1 MLILNPLL
9 NCNNIFCHIPNLL
22 DGAAALNV
30 EGIQNILCLGTDG
43 SFIGDG
49 VGDGP
54 HLLPVELLGV
64 EEHPVV
70 QVGFVDVQVHH
81 AGVRTTALCQIGV
94 TEAAAHL
101 SGTTP
106 VLALGLHLR
115 VAALDHAGDD
125 GVTLASTLQVGH
137 HLAHGTTG
145 IQLAQPSGG
154 VGIGVVRGFLLLDIH
169 QYHGY
174 VQVAHGGQHI
184 VRGSVGQQ
192 LQNDKNVA
200 SIITFYK
207 GLVKKPAQAAADF
220 VKNANM
226 ASGFIF
232 IGLFAIVEVVL
243 SVVYL
248 LSSVIG
254 SIGGFGFSFY
264 PASFFEGIFSGIVG
278 EAVRVLILAAVILVV
293 LNAVQKDKKVTFAQ
307 TLSAACLYDA
317 VSLPNILE
325 AAIFDLIPF
334 QFFGNV
340 SGWLH
345 TFAGV
350 VGYVSIFFGVMAI
363 EEDDNKLP
371 LVCGLAFLATAMGST
386 IVNAIF

>member
-1 MLILNPLL
+1 MKYCT
-9 NCNNIFCHIPNLL
+9 NCGRQLADDEVCTCRQQAQPQAPNQTQDNNAQADN
-22 DGAAALNV
+22 
-30 EGIQNILCLGTDG
+30 
-43 SFIGDG
+43 
-49 VGDGP
+49 
-54 HLLPVELLGV
+54 
-64 EEHPVV
+64 
-70 QVGFVDVQVHH
+70 
-81 AGVRTTALCQIGV
+81 
-94 TEAAAHL
+94 AAHQAQFNGQPQG
-101 SGTTP
+101 SAQGQFNGQPQGQFNGQPQGSAQSQAFDNFTQQ
-106 VLALGLHLR
+106 VS
-115 VAALDHAGDD
+115 AA
-125 GVTLASTLQVGH
+125 
-137 HLAHGTTG
+137 
-145 IQLAQPSGG
+145 
-154 VGIGVVRGFLLLDIH
+154 
-169 QYHGY
+169 
-174 VQVAHGGQHI
+174 
-184 VRGSVGQQ
+184 GQQ

-307 TLSAACLYDA
+307 ALSAACLYDA
-317 VSLPNILE
+317 VYLPIILV
-325 AAIFDLIPF
+325 AAIIDIIPF

-350 VGYVSIFFGVMAI
+350 VGYVSIFFGVRAI

-371 LVCGLAFLATAMGST
+371 LVCGLAFLATAIGST

>member
-1 MLILNPLL
+1 MKYCT
-9 NCNNIFCHIPNLL
+9 NC
-22 DGAAALNV
+22 G
-30 EGIQNILCLGTDG
+30 
-43 SFIGDG
+43 
-49 VGDGP
+49 
-54 HLLPVELLGV
+54 
-64 EEHPVV
+64 
-70 QVGFVDVQVHH
+70 
-81 AGVRTTALCQIGV
+81 R
-94 TEAAAHL
+94 
-101 SGTTP
+101 
-106 VLALGLHLR
+106 
-115 VAALDHAGDD
+115 
-125 GVTLASTLQVGH
+125 
-137 HLAHGTTG
+137 
-145 IQLAQPSGG
+145 QLADDEVCTCRQQAQPQTPNQTQ
-154 VGIGVVRGFLLLDIH
+154 DNNA
-169 QYHGY
+169 QADNAA
-174 VQVAHGGQHI
+174 QQGQFNGQPQ
-184 VRGSVGQQ
+184 GSAQGQFNGQ
-192 LQNDKNVA
+192 PQGSAQGQFNGQPQGQFNGQPQGSAQSQAFDKLQNDKNVA

-317 VSLPNILE
+317 VYLPIILV
-325 AAIFDLIPF
+325 AAIIDIIPF

-350 VGYVSIFFGVMAI
+350 VGYVSIFFGVRAI

-371 LVCGLAFLATAMGST
+371 LVCGLAFLATAIGST

>member
-1 MLILNPLL
+1 MKYCT
-9 NCNNIFCHIPNLL
+9 NC
-22 DGAAALNV
+22 G
-30 EGIQNILCLGTDG
+30 
-43 SFIGDG
+43 
-49 VGDGP
+49 
-54 HLLPVELLGV
+54 
-64 EEHPVV
+64 
-70 QVGFVDVQVHH
+70 
-81 AGVRTTALCQIGV
+81 R
-94 TEAAAHL
+94 
-101 SGTTP
+101 
-106 VLALGLHLR
+106 
-115 VAALDHAGDD
+115 
-125 GVTLASTLQVGH
+125 
-137 HLAHGTTG
+137 
-145 IQLAQPSGG
+145 QLADDEVCTCRQQAQPQAPNQTQ
-154 VGIGVVRGFLLLDIH
+154 DNNA
-169 QYHGY
+169 
-174 VQVAHGGQHI
+174 QVDNAAQQAQFNGQPQGNAQGQFNGQPQGQFNGQPQ
-184 VRGSVGQQ
+184 GSAQSQAFDNFTQQVSAAGQQ

-317 VSLPNILE
+317 VYLPIILV
-325 AAIFDLIPF
+325 AAIIDIIPF

-350 VGYVSIFFGVMAI
+350 VGYVSIFFGVRAI

-371 LVCGLAFLATAMGST
+371 LVCGLAFLATAIGST

>member
-1 MLILNPLL
+1 MKYCT
-9 NCNNIFCHIPNLL
+9 NCGRQLADDEVCTCRQQAQPQAPNQTQDNNAQADN
-22 DGAAALNV
+22 
-30 EGIQNILCLGTDG
+30 
-43 SFIGDG
+43 
-49 VGDGP
+49 
-54 HLLPVELLGV
+54 
-64 EEHPVV
+64 
-70 QVGFVDVQVHH
+70 
-81 AGVRTTALCQIGV
+81 
-94 TEAAAHL
+94 AAHQAQFNGQPQGNAQGQFNGQPQG
-101 SGTTP
+101 SAQSQAFDNFTQQ
-106 VLALGLHLR
+106 VS
-115 VAALDHAGDD
+115 AA
-125 GVTLASTLQVGH
+125 
-137 HLAHGTTG
+137 
-145 IQLAQPSGG
+145 
-154 VGIGVVRGFLLLDIH
+154 
-169 QYHGY
+169 
-174 VQVAHGGQHI
+174 
-184 VRGSVGQQ
+184 GQQ

-207 GLVKKPAQAAADF
+207 GLVKKPAQVAADF

-317 VSLPNILE
+317 VYLPIILV
-325 AAIFDLIPF
+325 AAIIDIIPF

-350 VGYVSIFFGVMAI
+350 VGYVSIFFGVRAI

-371 LVCGLAFLATAMGST
+371 LVCGLAFLATAIGST

>member
-1 MLILNPLL
+1 MKYCTYCGRLL
-9 NCNNIFCHIPNLL
+9 
-22 DGAAALNV
+22 A
-30 EGIQNILCLGTDG
+30 
-43 SFIGDG
+43 
-49 VGDGP
+49 
-54 HLLPVELLGV
+54 
-64 EEHPVV
+64 
-70 QVGFVDVQVHH
+70 
-81 AGVRTTALCQIGV
+81 
-94 TEAAAHL
+94 
-101 SGTTP
+101 
-106 VLALGLHLR
+106 
-115 VAALDHAGDD
+115 DD
-125 GVTLASTLQVGH
+125 EVCTCRQ
-137 HLAHGTTG
+137 
-145 IQLAQPSGG
+145 QAQPQTPNQTQDNNAQADNAAQQAQFNGQPQF
-154 VGIGVVRGFLLLDIH
+154 IA
-169 QYHGY
+169 Q
-174 VQVAHGGQHI
+174 VQFNGQPQANAQGQFNGQPQ
-184 VRGSVGQQ
+184 GSAQSQAFDNFTQQVSAAGQQ

-293 LNAVQKDKKVTFAQ
+293 LNAVQKDKKLTFAQ
-307 TLSAACLYDA
+307 THSAASLYDA
-317 VSLPNILE
+317 VNQPIILVT
-325 AAIFDLIPF
+325 AFFFFIPI

-340 SGWLH
+340 SSWLH

-350 VGYVSIFFGVMAI
+350 VGYVSIFFGVRAI

-371 LVCGLAFLATAMGST
+371 LVCGLAFLATAIGST

>member
-1 MLILNPLL
+1 MKYCT
-9 NCNNIFCHIPNLL
+9 NCGRQLADDEVCTCRQQAQPQAPNQTQDNNAQADN
-22 DGAAALNV
+22 
-30 EGIQNILCLGTDG
+30 
-43 SFIGDG
+43 
-49 VGDGP
+49 
-54 HLLPVELLGV
+54 
-64 EEHPVV
+64 
-70 QVGFVDVQVHH
+70 
-81 AGVRTTALCQIGV
+81 
-94 TEAAAHL
+94 AAHQAQFNGQPQG
-101 SGTTP
+101 SAQGQFNGQPQGQFNGQPQGSAQSQAFDNFTQQ
-106 VLALGLHLR
+106 VS
-115 VAALDHAGDD
+115 AA
-125 GVTLASTLQVGH
+125 
-137 HLAHGTTG
+137 
-145 IQLAQPSGG
+145 
-154 VGIGVVRGFLLLDIH
+154 
-169 QYHGY
+169 
-174 VQVAHGGQHI
+174 
-184 VRGSVGQQ
+184 GQQ

-317 VSLPNILE
+317 VYLPIILV
-325 AAIFDLIPF
+325 AAIIDIIPF

-350 VGYVSIFFGVMAI
+350 VGYVSIFFGVRAI

-371 LVCGLAFLATAMGST
+371 LVCGLAFLATAIGST
-386 IVNAIF
+386 IGNAVF

>member
-1 MLILNPLL
+1 MKYCT
-9 NCNNIFCHIPNLL
+9 NC
-22 DGAAALNV
+22 G
-30 EGIQNILCLGTDG
+30 
-43 SFIGDG
+43 
-49 VGDGP
+49 
-54 HLLPVELLGV
+54 
-64 EEHPVV
+64 
-70 QVGFVDVQVHH
+70 
-81 AGVRTTALCQIGV
+81 R
-94 TEAAAHL
+94 
-101 SGTTP
+101 
-106 VLALGLHLR
+106 
-115 VAALDHAGDD
+115 
-125 GVTLASTLQVGH
+125 
-137 HLAHGTTG
+137 
-145 IQLAQPSGG
+145 QLADDEVCTCRQQAQPQAPNQTQDNNAQADNAAQQGQFNGQPQGSAQGQFNG
-154 VGIGVVRGFLLLDIH
+154 QFNGQPQGSAQGQFNGQPQGQFNGQPQGSAQSQAFDNFT
-169 QYHGY
+169 Q
-174 VQVAHGGQHI
+174 QVSAA
-184 VRGSVGQQ
+184 GQQ

-207 GLVKKPAQAAADF
+207 GLVKKPAQAAAEF

-317 VSLPNILE
+317 VYLPIILV
-325 AAIFDLIPF
+325 AAIIDIIPF

-350 VGYVSIFFGVMAI
+350 VGYVSIFFGVRAI

-371 LVCGLAFLATAMGST
+371 LVCGLAFLATAIGST

>member
-1 MLILNPLL
+1 MKYCT
-9 NCNNIFCHIPNLL
+9 NC
-22 DGAAALNV
+22 G
-30 EGIQNILCLGTDG
+30 
-43 SFIGDG
+43 
-49 VGDGP
+49 
-54 HLLPVELLGV
+54 
-64 EEHPVV
+64 
-70 QVGFVDVQVHH
+70 
-81 AGVRTTALCQIGV
+81 R
-94 TEAAAHL
+94 
-101 SGTTP
+101 
-106 VLALGLHLR
+106 
-115 VAALDHAGDD
+115 
-125 GVTLASTLQVGH
+125 
-137 HLAHGTTG
+137 
-145 IQLAQPSGG
+145 QLADDEVCTCRQQAQPQAPNQTQDNNAQADNAAQQGQFNGQPQGSAQGQFNG
-154 VGIGVVRGFLLLDIH
+154 QPQGNAQSQAFDNFT
-169 QYHGY
+169 Q
-174 VQVAHGGQHI
+174 QVSAA
-184 VRGSVGQQ
+184 GQQ

-207 GLVKKPAQAAADF
+207 GLVKKPAQAAVDF

-317 VSLPNILE
+317 VYLPIILV
-325 AAIFDLIPF
+325 AAIIDIIPF

-350 VGYVSIFFGVMAI
+350 VGYVSIFFGVRAI

-371 LVCGLAFLATAMGST
+371 LVCGLAFLATAIGST

>member
-1 MLILNPLL
+1 MKYCT
-9 NCNNIFCHIPNLL
+9 NCGRQLADDEVCTCRQQAQPQAPNQTQDNNAQADN
-22 DGAAALNV
+22 
-30 EGIQNILCLGTDG
+30 
-43 SFIGDG
+43 
-49 VGDGP
+49 
-54 HLLPVELLGV
+54 
-64 EEHPVV
+64 
-70 QVGFVDVQVHH
+70 
-81 AGVRTTALCQIGV
+81 
-94 TEAAAHL
+94 AAHQAQFNGQPQG
-101 SGTTP
+101 SAQGQFNGQP
-106 VLALGLHLR
+106 QGQFNRQPQGSAQSQAFDNFPPQVS
-115 VAALDHAGDD
+115 AA
-125 GVTLASTLQVGH
+125 
-137 HLAHGTTG
+137 
-145 IQLAQPSGG
+145 
-154 VGIGVVRGFLLLDIH
+154 
-169 QYHGY
+169 
-174 VQVAHGGQHI
+174 
-184 VRGSVGQQ
+184 GQQ

-293 LNAVQKDKKVTFAQ
+293 LYAVQKDKKVTFAQ

-317 VSLPNILE
+317 VYLPIILV
-325 AAIFDLIPF
+325 AAIIDIITF

-350 VGYVSIFFGVMAI
+350 VGYVSIFFGVRAI

-371 LVCGLAFLATAMGST
+371 LVCGLAFLATAIGST

>member
-1 MLILNPLL
+1 MKYCT
-9 NCNNIFCHIPNLL
+9 NCGRQLADDEVCTCRQQAQPQTPNQTQDNNAQADNAAQQGQFNGQPQGNAQGQFNGQPQGQFNGQPQGSAQSQAF
-22 DGAAALNV
+22 DNFTQQVGAA
-30 EGIQNILCLGTDG
+30 
-43 SFIGDG
+43 
-49 VGDGP
+49 
-54 HLLPVELLGV
+54 
-64 EEHPVV
+64 
-70 QVGFVDVQVHH
+70 
-81 AGVRTTALCQIGV
+81 
-94 TEAAAHL
+94 
-101 SGTTP
+101 
-106 VLALGLHLR
+106 
-115 VAALDHAGDD
+115 
-125 GVTLASTLQVGH
+125 
-137 HLAHGTTG
+137 
-145 IQLAQPSGG
+145 
-154 VGIGVVRGFLLLDIH
+154 
-169 QYHGY
+169 
-174 VQVAHGGQHI
+174 
-184 VRGSVGQQ
+184 GQQ

-254 SIGGFGFSFY
+254 SIGGFGFSFS

-317 VSLPNILE
+317 VYLPIILV
-325 AAIFDLIPF
+325 AAIIDIIPF

-350 VGYVSIFFGVMAI
+350 VGYVSIFFGVRAI

-371 LVCGLAFLATAMGST
+371 LVCGLAFLATAIGST

>member
-1 MLILNPLL
+1 MKYCT
-9 NCNNIFCHIPNLL
+9 NC
-22 DGAAALNV
+22 G
-30 EGIQNILCLGTDG
+30 
-43 SFIGDG
+43 
-49 VGDGP
+49 
-54 HLLPVELLGV
+54 
-64 EEHPVV
+64 
-70 QVGFVDVQVHH
+70 
-81 AGVRTTALCQIGV
+81 R
-94 TEAAAHL
+94 
-101 SGTTP
+101 
-106 VLALGLHLR
+106 
-115 VAALDHAGDD
+115 
-125 GVTLASTLQVGH
+125 
-137 HLAHGTTG
+137 
-145 IQLAQPSGG
+145 QLADDEVCTCRQQAQPQTPNQTQDNNAQADNAAQQAQFNGQPQGSAQGQFNG
-154 VGIGVVRGFLLLDIH
+154 QSQGSAQSQAFDNFT
-169 QYHGY
+169 Q
-174 VQVAHGGQHI
+174 QVSAA
-184 VRGSVGQQ
+184 GQQ

-254 SIGGFGFSFY
+254 SIGFGFSFY

-317 VSLPNILE
+317 VYLPIILV
-325 AAIFDLIPF
+325 AAIIDIIPF

-340 SGWLH
+340 SSWLH

-350 VGYVSIFFGVMAI
+350 VGYVSIFFGVRAI

-371 LVCGLAFLATAMGST
+371 LVCGLAFLATAIGST

>member
-1 MLILNPLL
+1 MKYCT
-9 NCNNIFCHIPNLL
+9 NC
-22 DGAAALNV
+22 G
-30 EGIQNILCLGTDG
+30 
-43 SFIGDG
+43 
-49 VGDGP
+49 
-54 HLLPVELLGV
+54 
-64 EEHPVV
+64 
-70 QVGFVDVQVHH
+70 
-81 AGVRTTALCQIGV
+81 R
-94 TEAAAHL
+94 
-101 SGTTP
+101 
-106 VLALGLHLR
+106 
-115 VAALDHAGDD
+115 
-125 GVTLASTLQVGH
+125 
-137 HLAHGTTG
+137 
-145 IQLAQPSGG
+145 QLADDEVCTCRQQAQPQAPNQTQDNNAQADNAAQLGQFNGQPQGSAQGQFNG
-154 VGIGVVRGFLLLDIH
+154 QPQGQFNGQPQGSAQSQAFDNFT
-169 QYHGY
+169 Q
-174 VQVAHGGQHI
+174 QVSAA
-184 VRGSVGQQ
+184 GQQ

-317 VSLPNILE
+317 VYLPIILV
-325 AAIFDLIPF
+325 AAIIDIIPF

-350 VGYVSIFFGVMAI
+350 VGYVSIFFGVRAI

-371 LVCGLAFLATAMGST
+371 LVCGLAFLATAIGST

>member
-1 MLILNPLL
+1 MKYCT
-9 NCNNIFCHIPNLL
+9 NC
-22 DGAAALNV
+22 G
-30 EGIQNILCLGTDG
+30 
-43 SFIGDG
+43 
-49 VGDGP
+49 
-54 HLLPVELLGV
+54 
-64 EEHPVV
+64 
-70 QVGFVDVQVHH
+70 
-81 AGVRTTALCQIGV
+81 R
-94 TEAAAHL
+94 
-101 SGTTP
+101 
-106 VLALGLHLR
+106 
-115 VAALDHAGDD
+115 
-125 GVTLASTLQVGH
+125 
-137 HLAHGTTG
+137 
-145 IQLAQPSGG
+145 QLADDEVCTCRQQAQPQAPNQTQDNNAQADNAAQQGQFNGQPQGSAQGQFNG
-154 VGIGVVRGFLLLDIH
+154 QPQGQFNGQPQGSAQSQAFDNFT
-169 QYHGY
+169 Q
-174 VQVAHGGQHI
+174 QVSAA
-184 VRGSVGQQ
+184 GQQ

-207 GLVKKPAQAAADF
+207 GLVKKPAQAAAEF

-264 PASFFEGIFSGIVG
+264 PASFFEGIFS
-278 EAVRVLILAAVILVV
+278 
-293 LNAVQKDKKVTFAQ
+293 
-307 TLSAACLYDA
+307 AACLYDA
-317 VSLPNILE
+317 VYLPIILV
-325 AAIFDLIPF
+325 AAIIDIIPF

-350 VGYVSIFFGVMAI
+350 VGYVSIFFGVRAI

-371 LVCGLAFLATAMGST
+371 LVCGLAFLATAIGST

>member
-1 MLILNPLL
+1 MKYCT
-9 NCNNIFCHIPNLL
+9 NC
-22 DGAAALNV
+22 G
-30 EGIQNILCLGTDG
+30 
-43 SFIGDG
+43 
-49 VGDGP
+49 
-54 HLLPVELLGV
+54 
-64 EEHPVV
+64 
-70 QVGFVDVQVHH
+70 
-81 AGVRTTALCQIGV
+81 R
-94 TEAAAHL
+94 
-101 SGTTP
+101 
-106 VLALGLHLR
+106 
-115 VAALDHAGDD
+115 
-125 GVTLASTLQVGH
+125 
-137 HLAHGTTG
+137 
-145 IQLAQPSGG
+145 QLADDEVCTCRQQAQPQTPNQTQDNNAQADNAAQQAQFNGQPQGSAQGQFNG
-154 VGIGVVRGFLLLDIH
+154 QPQGQFNGQSQGSAQSQAFDNFT
-169 QYHGY
+169 Q
-174 VQVAHGGQHI
+174 QVSAA
-184 VRGSVGQQ
+184 GQQ

-317 VSLPNILE
+317 VYLPIILV
-325 AAIFDLIPF
+325 AAIIDIISF

-340 SGWLH
+340 SSWLH

-350 VGYVSIFFGVMAI
+350 VGYVSIFFGVRAI

-371 LVCGLAFLATAMGST
+371 LVCGLAFLATAIGST

>member
-1 MLILNPLL
+1 MKYCT
-9 NCNNIFCHIPNLL
+9 NCGRQLADDEVCTCRQQAQPQAPNQTQDNNAQADN
-22 DGAAALNV
+22 
-30 EGIQNILCLGTDG
+30 
-43 SFIGDG
+43 
-49 VGDGP
+49 
-54 HLLPVELLGV
+54 
-64 EEHPVV
+64 
-70 QVGFVDVQVHH
+70 
-81 AGVRTTALCQIGV
+81 
-94 TEAAAHL
+94 AAHQAQFNGQPQGNAQGQFNGQPQGQFNGQPQG
-101 SGTTP
+101 SAQSQAFDNFTQQ
-106 VLALGLHLR
+106 VS
-115 VAALDHAGDD
+115 AA
-125 GVTLASTLQVGH
+125 
-137 HLAHGTTG
+137 
-145 IQLAQPSGG
+145 
-154 VGIGVVRGFLLLDIH
+154 
-169 QYHGY
+169 
-174 VQVAHGGQHI
+174 
-184 VRGSVGQQ
+184 GQQ

-278 EAVRVLILAAVILVV
+278 EAVKVLILAAVILVV

-317 VSLPNILE
+317 VYLPIILV
-325 AAIFDLIPF
+325 AAIIDIIPF

-350 VGYVSIFFGVMAI
+350 VGYVSIFFGVRAI

-371 LVCGLAFLATAMGST
+371 LVCGLAFLATAIGST

>member
-1 MLILNPLL
+1 MKYCT
-9 NCNNIFCHIPNLL
+9 NCGRQLADDEVCTCRQQAQPQAPNQTQDNNAQADN
-22 DGAAALNV
+22 
-30 EGIQNILCLGTDG
+30 
-43 SFIGDG
+43 
-49 VGDGP
+49 
-54 HLLPVELLGV
+54 
-64 EEHPVV
+64 
-70 QVGFVDVQVHH
+70 
-81 AGVRTTALCQIGV
+81 
-94 TEAAAHL
+94 AAHQAQFNEQPQG
-101 SGTTP
+101 SAQGQFNGQPQGSAQSQAFDNFTQQ
-106 VLALGLHLR
+106 VS
-115 VAALDHAGDD
+115 AA
-125 GVTLASTLQVGH
+125 
-137 HLAHGTTG
+137 
-145 IQLAQPSGG
+145 
-154 VGIGVVRGFLLLDIH
+154 
-169 QYHGY
+169 
-174 VQVAHGGQHI
+174 
-184 VRGSVGQQ
+184 GQQ

-293 LNAVQKDKKVTFAQ
+293 LNAVQKNKKVTFAQ

-317 VSLPNILE
+317 VYLPIILV
-325 AAIFDLIPF
+325 AAIIDIIPF

-340 SGWLH
+340 SSWLH

-350 VGYVSIFFGVMAI
+350 VGYVSIFFGVRAI

-371 LVCGLAFLATAMGST
+371 LVCGLAFLATAIGST

>member
-1 MLILNPLL
+1 MKYCT
-9 NCNNIFCHIPNLL
+9 NCGRQLADDEVCTCRQQAQPQAPNQTQDNNAQADN
-22 DGAAALNV
+22 
-30 EGIQNILCLGTDG
+30 
-43 SFIGDG
+43 
-49 VGDGP
+49 
-54 HLLPVELLGV
+54 
-64 EEHPVV
+64 
-70 QVGFVDVQVHH
+70 
-81 AGVRTTALCQIGV
+81 
-94 TEAAAHL
+94 AAHQAQFNGQPQG
-101 SGTTP
+101 SAQGQFNGQPQGSAQSQAFDNFTQQ
-106 VLALGLHLR
+106 VS
-115 VAALDHAGDD
+115 AA
-125 GVTLASTLQVGH
+125 
-137 HLAHGTTG
+137 
-145 IQLAQPSGG
+145 
-154 VGIGVVRGFLLLDIH
+154 
-169 QYHGY
+169 
-174 VQVAHGGQHI
+174 
-184 VRGSVGQQ
+184 GQQ

-307 TLSAACLYDA
+307 TLSAACLYD
-317 VSLPNILE
+317 VVYLPIILV
-325 AAIFDLIPF
+325 AAIIDIIPF

-350 VGYVSIFFGVMAI
+350 VGYVSIFFGVRAI

-371 LVCGLAFLATAMGST
+371 LVCGLAFLATAIGST

>member
-1 MLILNPLL
+1 MKYCT
-9 NCNNIFCHIPNLL
+9 NC
-22 DGAAALNV
+22 G
-30 EGIQNILCLGTDG
+30 
-43 SFIGDG
+43 
-49 VGDGP
+49 
-54 HLLPVELLGV
+54 
-64 EEHPVV
+64 
-70 QVGFVDVQVHH
+70 
-81 AGVRTTALCQIGV
+81 R
-94 TEAAAHL
+94 
-101 SGTTP
+101 
-106 VLALGLHLR
+106 
-115 VAALDHAGDD
+115 
-125 GVTLASTLQVGH
+125 
-137 HLAHGTTG
+137 
-145 IQLAQPSGG
+145 QLADDEVCTCRQQAQPQAPNQTQDNNAQADNAAQQGQFNGQPQGSAQGQFNG
-154 VGIGVVRGFLLLDIH
+154 QPQGSAQGQFNGQSQAFDNFT
-169 QYHGY
+169 Q
-174 VQVAHGGQHI
+174 QVSAA
-184 VRGSVGQQ
+184 GQQ

-317 VSLPNILE
+317 VYLPIILV
-325 AAIFDLIPF
+325 AAIIDIIPF

-340 SGWLH
+340 SSWLH

-350 VGYVSIFFGVMAI
+350 VGYVSIFFGVRAI

-371 LVCGLAFLATAMGST
+371 LVCGLAFLATAIGST

>member
-1 MLILNPLL
+1 MKYCT
-9 NCNNIFCHIPNLL
+9 NC
-22 DGAAALNV
+22 G
-30 EGIQNILCLGTDG
+30 
-43 SFIGDG
+43 
-49 VGDGP
+49 
-54 HLLPVELLGV
+54 
-64 EEHPVV
+64 
-70 QVGFVDVQVHH
+70 
-81 AGVRTTALCQIGV
+81 R
-94 TEAAAHL
+94 
-101 SGTTP
+101 
-106 VLALGLHLR
+106 
-115 VAALDHAGDD
+115 
-125 GVTLASTLQVGH
+125 
-137 HLAHGTTG
+137 
-145 IQLAQPSGG
+145 QLADDEVCTCRQQAQPHAPNQTQDNNAQADNAAQQAQFNGQPQGSAQGQFNG
-154 VGIGVVRGFLLLDIH
+154 QPQGSAQGQFNGQPQGQFNGQPQGSAQSQAFDNFT
-169 QYHGY
+169 Q
-174 VQVAHGGQHI
+174 QVSAA
-184 VRGSVGQQ
+184 GQQ

-317 VSLPNILE
+317 VYLPIILV
-325 AAIFDLIPF
+325 AAIIDIIPF

-340 SGWLH
+340 SSWLH

-350 VGYVSIFFGVMAI
+350 VGYVSIFFGVRAI

-371 LVCGLAFLATAMGST
+371 LVCGLAFLATAIGST

>member
-1 MLILNPLL
+1 M
-9 NCNNIFCHIPNLL
+9 
-22 DGAAALNV
+22 GAA
-30 EGIQNILCLGTDG
+30 
-43 SFIGDG
+43 
-49 VGDGP
+49 
-54 HLLPVELLGV
+54 
-64 EEHPVV
+64 
-70 QVGFVDVQVHH
+70 
-81 AGVRTTALCQIGV
+81 
-94 TEAAAHL
+94 
-101 SGTTP
+101 
-106 VLALGLHLR
+106 
-115 VAALDHAGDD
+115 
-125 GVTLASTLQVGH
+125 
-137 HLAHGTTG
+137 
-145 IQLAQPSGG
+145 
-154 VGIGVVRGFLLLDIH
+154 
-169 QYHGY
+169 
-174 VQVAHGGQHI
+174 
-184 VRGSVGQQ
+184 GQQ

-317 VSLPNILE
+317 VYLPIILV
-325 AAIFDLIPF
+325 AAIIDIIPF

-350 VGYVSIFFGVMAI
+350 VGYVSIFFGVRAI

-371 LVCGLAFLATAMGST
+371 LVCGLAFLATAIGST

>member
-1 MLILNPLL
+1 MKYCT
-9 NCNNIFCHIPNLL
+9 NC
-22 DGAAALNV
+22 G
-30 EGIQNILCLGTDG
+30 
-43 SFIGDG
+43 
-49 VGDGP
+49 
-54 HLLPVELLGV
+54 
-64 EEHPVV
+64 
-70 QVGFVDVQVHH
+70 
-81 AGVRTTALCQIGV
+81 R
-94 TEAAAHL
+94 
-101 SGTTP
+101 
-106 VLALGLHLR
+106 
-115 VAALDHAGDD
+115 
-125 GVTLASTLQVGH
+125 
-137 HLAHGTTG
+137 
-145 IQLAQPSGG
+145 QLADDEVCTCRQQAPNQTQDNNAQAYNAAQQARFNGQPQGSA
-154 VGIGVVRGFLLLDIH
+154 
-169 QYHGY
+169 Q
-174 VQVAHGGQHI
+174 GQFN
-184 VRGSVGQQ
+184 GQP

-248 LSSVIG
+248 LSSIIG

-317 VSLPNILE
+317 VYLPIILV
-325 AAIFDLIPF
+325 AAIIDIIPF

-340 SGWLH
+340 SSWLH

-350 VGYVSIFFGVMAI
+350 VGYVSIFFGVRVI

-371 LVCGLAFLATAMGST
+371 LVCGLAFLATAIGST